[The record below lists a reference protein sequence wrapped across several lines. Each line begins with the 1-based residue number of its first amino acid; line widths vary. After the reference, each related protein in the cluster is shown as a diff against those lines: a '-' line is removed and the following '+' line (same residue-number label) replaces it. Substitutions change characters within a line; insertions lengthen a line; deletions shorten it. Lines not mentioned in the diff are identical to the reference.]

1 MTAHPVK
8 ILFLASEVESLAKTG
23 GLADVAKALPLA
35 LKEHGQDVRIIM
47 PFYKTINRHDEA
59 EKLLD
64 LCLHT
69 GNDCQDIN
77 YAVYQLMLEDVP
89 VYLIQQHNYFER
101 DQLYSE
107 GEFAYDDNGERFTF
121 FSRAIFQ
128 VSEALGFKPD
138 IFHCNDWHT
147 ALVPYLL
154 KQKYGHHPFFCN
166 SKSVLSI
173 HNAAFQGIFEKHQF
187 QLLEDLADGLTDQI
201 LDGYNCINLLKAG
214 IRFADKIN
222 AVSPTYAEELLTRL
236 GSHGLCDYFQ
246 QRRSDLVGILN
257 GCEYSDWDPATD
269 KFIPVNYSSS
279 DLSGKSVC
287 RQALQVKTD
296 LAQLD
301 VPIFGMVCRLTEQ
314 KGFYLLLPALEQ
326 FLRHRV
332 QVIIVGTGDSG
343 IVAELQ
349 TLQQKWPDKL
359 RFIHAYSNELAHLV
373 EAGADFFLMPSLFEP
388 CGLNQ
393 MYSLAYGTLPIV
405 RGVGGLKDTVNDYD
419 EQPEQATGH
428 IFYDPEPADLLNI
441 LRRALLLYL
450 EHPEEFQA
458 MRHRAMLSR
467 FNWQQSVWQYEAL
480 YNEALNVNPI
490 QQP

>member
-1 MTAHPVK
+1 MTAHPVR

-47 PFYKTINRHDEA
+47 PFYKTLKRHDEA

-64 LCLHT
+64 LRLHT
-69 GNDCQDIN
+69 ANHIDDIE
-77 YAVYQLMLEDVP
+77 YSVYRLMLEDVP
-89 VYLIQQHNYFER
+89 VYLIKQPAYFDR

-107 GEFAYDDNGERFTF
+107 GEFAYDDNGERFSF
-121 FSRAIFQ
+121 FSRAVFQ
-128 VSEALGFKPD
+128 VAKALDFKPD

-154 KQKYGHHPFFCN
+154 KQKYAHHPFFCN
-166 SKSVLSI
+166 SKSVLTI

-187 QLLEDLADGLTDQI
+187 HLLEGLADGLVDQI

-222 AVSPTYAEELLTRL
+222 AVSANYAQELLTRL
-236 GSHGLCDYFQ
+236 GSHGLCDYFE
-246 QRRSDLVGILN
+246 QRRADLVGILN
-257 GCEYSDWDPATD
+257 GCDYSDWDPKTD
-269 KFIPVNYSSS
+269 QLIPSNYSQS
-279 DLSGKSVC
+279 DLSGKAVC
-287 RQALQVKTD
+287 RQALQLNAD
-296 LAQLD
+296 LPQTNA
-301 VPIFGMVCRLTEQ
+301 PIFGMVCRLTEQ

-326 FLRHRV
+326 FLRHNV

-343 IVAELQ
+343 IVAKLQ
-349 TLQQKWPDKL
+349 TLEQQWPNKL
-359 RFIHAYSNELAHLV
+359 RFIHAFSNELAHLV

-405 RGVGGLKDTVNDYD
+405 RGVGGLKDTVTDFD
-419 EQPEQATGH
+419 EDPLKATGH
-428 IFYDPEPADLLNI
+428 IFYDPEPADLLNT

-450 EHPEEFQA
+450 EDYEAFKA
-458 MRHRAMLSR
+458 MRHRAMESL
-467 FNWQQSVWQYEAL
+467 FHWQQSVWQYEAL
-480 YNEALNVNPI
+480 YNEALNVEPV
-490 QQP
+490 QHQ